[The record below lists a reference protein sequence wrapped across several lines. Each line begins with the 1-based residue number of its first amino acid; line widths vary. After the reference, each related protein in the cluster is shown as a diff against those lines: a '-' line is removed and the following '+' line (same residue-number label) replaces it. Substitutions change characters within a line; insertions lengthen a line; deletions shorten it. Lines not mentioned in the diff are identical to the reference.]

1 MTRTRY
7 PEEGRPVRISTL
19 LDDKG
24 ATVSTIRGDATV
36 ADAVEELSRHK
47 VGALV
52 VSATGE
58 RIDGIVSERDIVR
71 RMNDLG
77 ASVVNELVSSIMS
90 STVHTCSP
98 DDDTE
103 LLMRTMTERRIRHVP
118 VVRDGRL
125 CGIVSIGDVVKSRI
139 EELEKNRSELI
150 EYITAR

>member
-1 MTRTRY
+1 
-7 PEEGRPVRISTL
+7 VRIATL
-19 LDDKG
+19 LADKG
-24 ATVSTIRGDATV
+24 ASVATIRGDATV

-52 VSATGE
+52 VSADDQ
-58 RIDGIVSERDIVR
+58 RIDGIVSERDVVR
-71 RMNDLG
+71 RMSDLG
-77 ASVVNELVSSIMS
+77 VSVVDELVSSIMS

-103 LLMRTMTERRIRHVP
+103 SLMRTMTERRIRHVP

-150 EYITAR
+150 EYISAR